1 MSERVFNFSAGPGC
15 LPESVLKQAQRDL
28 WDIDGSGVGILEH
41 SHRGKVV
48 DKVFDEAQAD
58 CRALAGIPEN
68 YKVMFL
74 TGGASAQFYML
85 PMSFLKKDQTAD
97 YINTGVWS
105 TKAIKDAKRYGGAHV
120 AASSE
125 DRNFCY
131 IPKADAIRWSG
142 SPRYAHFTSNNTI
155 FGTQW
160 RAEPRAPEGVPLI
173 CDASS
178 DIFSKPIDV
187 TKYALIYAGAQ
198 KNLGPA
204 GATLVIARE
213 DFIEQGS
220 EDIPE
225 LLQYRTYAANDSR
238 ANTPPVFAVYM
249 VGLVFKWILEQ
260 GGLDAMRAHNEAKA
274 KPLYDYLDGSSFFNA
289 TADADSRSLM
299 NVCFRAPSEEL
310 EKAFIAEA
318 TKAGFDGLKGHRS
331 VGGMRASIYNAFPP
345 EGVVRLVEF
354 MEKFE
359 KRHG

>member
-15 LPESVLKQAQRDL
+15 LPESVIKQAQRDL
-28 WDIDGSGVGILEH
+28 WDIDGSGIGILEH

-48 DKVFDEAQAD
+48 DRVFDEAQAD
-58 CRALAGIPEN
+58 CRAIAGIPDN
-68 YKVMFL
+68 YKIMFL
-74 TGGASAQFYML
+74 TGGASQQFFMV

-105 TKAIKDAKRYGGAHV
+105 TKAIKDAKRYGDVHV

-131 IPKADAIRWSG
+131 IPKADSVRWSG

-187 TKYALIYAGAQ
+187 TKYALLYAGAQ

-204 GATLVIARE
+204 GVTVVIARE
-213 DFIEQGS
+213 DFLAEGA
-220 EDIPE
+220 ENVPE
-225 LLQYRTYAANDSR
+225 LLQYRTYADNDSR
-238 ANTPPVFAVYM
+238 ANTPPVFAIYM
-249 VGLVFKWILEQ
+249 VGRIFKWILER

-274 KPLYDYLDGSSFFNA
+274 KPLYDYLDGSSFFRA

-310 EKAFIAEA
+310 EKLFIGEA

-354 MEKFE
+354 MKAFE
-359 KRHG
+359 KRNG